1 MNKVKSLKLVL
12 EDKEKVILD
21 FKNLLAKEKS
31 QKNANVEELKNFK
44 IDLKNVKSDYETTLA
59 AFDRQSVFLQESK
72 VNCEGQARAIE
83 KLEKD
88 GKRLEGL
95 ESGLVDAQTE
105 NVGLR
110 LEVEERGEEIVR
122 VGRRLEASEKERVGF
137 ESMQGS
143 AEKQGREVKAES
155 ETARLNGEQE
165 NEDLVRELVVKKAE
179 IEGLKCSVTELALII
194 TGKDQEVSEMT
205 SKFVLIR
212 EES

>member
-12 EDKEKVILD
+12 EDKEKLILD

-83 KLEKD
+83 KLEKN
-88 GKRLEGL
+88 GIRLEGV
-95 ESGLVDAQTE
+95 ESGLIDAQAE

-110 LEVEERGEEIVR
+110 
-122 VGRRLEASEKERVGF
+122 
-137 ESMQGS
+137 
-143 AEKQGREVKAES
+143 REVKAES
-155 ETARLNGEQE
+155 ETAGLNGEQE

-179 IEGLKCSVTELALII
+179 IEGLKSSVTELALII
-194 TGKDQEVSEMT
+194 TGKDQKVSEMT
-205 SKFVLIR
+205 SNFDLIR